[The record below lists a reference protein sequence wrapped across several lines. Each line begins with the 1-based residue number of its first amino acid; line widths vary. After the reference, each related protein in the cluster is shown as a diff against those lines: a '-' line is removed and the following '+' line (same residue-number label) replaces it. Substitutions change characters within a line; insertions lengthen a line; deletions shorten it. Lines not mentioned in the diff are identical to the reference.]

1 VNVVETRRPTAR
13 PVVPPQTYS
22 NNNNNGVNVNNNV
35 NNNNNSPLYNAI
47 ATCGGGKAGNGL
59 CSKINECCSTFGFCG
74 VSDSHCSNRAP
85 VAGTAAGN
93 ALDANSNNNNNN
105 SGGGAAQQSSI
116 EGTCGGGSI
125 GNNICSN
132 NSECCS
138 QYGFCGTTLQHC
150 LGKQTAAN
158 NVAGDG
164 GNNDNFEGVP
174 VQQPQQQQQQQQQY
188 DDATTNNASGP
199 TVITTGNIDYGG
211 GHPEPLPI
219 QGSNTIP
226 HGTNKKIIGYY
237 AGWQWYDRNK
247 LADPVNIDF
256 RKMQRVNYAFFQFDK
271 QGELYGIDRWGD
283 PQVLFGPYSSMLG
296 GGVQKCSYDGPY
308 DVNCGYHEHN
318 EGLIYRA
325 HQSGAEV
332 YPSIGGWTLSDNF
345 PSVSANPTAR
355 EKFAENCIKILSY
368 YQFDGI
374 DIDWEYPGH
383 VDHSG
388 TPQDKEN
395 YTKLLQAIRYR
406 LDNLTRETG
415 KSYGLTAALP
425 CNPKHIDNIEVDK
438 LANIL
443 TEFNLMSYD
452 LFGAWDPVTGANAPL
467 YHQGFGNEDFNI
479 HSCVENYVAL
489 GAPRERMNIG
499 LPFYGRSFKHATGF
513 NQPHGGNDEAN
524 WPDDEGTPQYYN
536 IYNKL
541 PYMIQM
547 RDNIGKTQYA
557 YTKRGDPKLPQGGE
571 ILPEGLVSFDDER
584 AICDK
589 VHYAQQN
596 DLGGFIIWEISG
608 DLLDNLRTPLLDI
621 TNKKLGNPSF
631 QCCMLH
637 SLDECEKERLE
648 EEKKKQ
654 QQQQS
659 QNQGGYSNSF
669 GFDTSTW
676 GNENIRLNN
685 GSFLVSLSIVSV
697 VVIGC
702 VSVLTTT
709 TIWL

>member
-1 VNVVETRRPTAR
+1 M
-13 PVVPPQTYS
+13 PPQTYS
-22 NNNNNGVNVNNNV
+22 NNINNGVNVNNN
-35 NNNNNSPLYNAI
+35 NNNNNSPLYNAV
-47 ATCGGGKAGNGL
+47 ATCGGNKVGNGL

-85 VAGTAAGN
+85 VAGTAAAGN
-93 ALDANSNNNNNN
+93 ALDAANGNNI

-125 GNNICSN
+125 GNNVCSN

-158 NVAGDG
+158 NVDG
-164 GNNDNFEGVP
+164 GNNNNFGGVP

-188 DDATTNNASGP
+188 DATTNNASGP

-219 QGSNTIP
+219 QGSSSNSNTIP

-332 YPSIGGWTLSDNF
+332 VSFTCTYYGSAPCCVACRNREQISNKFCVSFFTHQYPSIGGWTLSDNF

-368 YQFDGI
+368 YQFDG
-374 DIDWEYPGH
+374 
-383 VDHSG
+383 
-388 TPQDKEN
+388 
-395 YTKLLQAIRYR
+395 
-406 LDNLTRETG
+406 
-415 KSYGLTAALP
+415 
-425 CNPKHIDNIEVDK
+425 
-438 LANIL
+438 
-443 TEFNLMSYD
+443 
-452 LFGAWDPVTGANAPL
+452 
-467 YHQGFGNEDFNI
+467 
-479 HSCVENYVAL
+479 
-489 GAPRERMNIG
+489 
-499 LPFYGRSFKHATGF
+499 
-513 NQPHGGNDEAN
+513 
-524 WPDDEGTPQYYN
+524 
-536 IYNKL
+536 
-541 PYMIQM
+541 
-547 RDNIGKTQYA
+547 
-557 YTKRGDPKLPQGGE
+557 
-571 ILPEGLVSFDDER
+571 VS
-584 AICDK
+584 
-589 VHYAQQN
+589 
-596 DLGGFIIWEISG
+596 
-608 DLLDNLRTPLLDI
+608 
-621 TNKKLGNPSF
+621 
-631 QCCMLH
+631 
-637 SLDECEKERLE
+637 
-648 EEKKKQ
+648 
-654 QQQQS
+654 
-659 QNQGGYSNSF
+659 
-669 GFDTSTW
+669 
-676 GNENIRLNN
+676 
-685 GSFLVSLSIVSV
+685 
-697 VVIGC
+697 
-702 VSVLTTT
+702 
-709 TIWL
+709 